1 MSDTAP
7 AAASTAD
14 QPAVRIVPNLFSI
27 CRGSLRGPAPDWL
40 TMMEYAISIQGG
52 GVENREKRQALQQEV
67 ERAYASQHQ
76 LDDTAEE
83 ENKNQKKKRK
93 SKKHKHPACADCGK
107 RDATVRENIGGQLE
121 CDKCAS
127 GVDEEC
133 LMCGKN
139 LRTLPHGGAACLV
152 QCILNCDRWMCS
164 AECRSAHECEDEDEP
179 EPAAGDF
186 ISDSDEED
194 KPITKKQKHKSSKP
208 AAAAAAD
215 EAPASSPS
223 PPSPP
228 SLKPVIYIFD
238 TDSVGFTKIDARYKQ
253 IDVARIKTALQRG
266 LENAEYDYKCAGS
279 SCGDKC
285 DNAHR
290 YLGGLSP
297 YLRCVLDGHVC
308 EGAVM
313 NNNDLDDKVSAN
325 CLDIEQ
331 LREDG
336 ERVVLVGHVSLG

>member
-1 MSDTAP
+1 MS
-7 AAASTAD
+7 
-14 QPAVRIVPNLFSI
+14 
-27 CRGSLRGPAPDWL
+27 
-40 TMMEYAISIQGG
+40 
-52 GVENREKRQALQQEV
+52 
-67 ERAYASQHQ
+67 
-76 LDDTAEE
+76 
-83 ENKNQKKKRK
+83 
-93 SKKHKHPACADCGK
+93 
-107 RDATVRENIGGQLE
+107 
-121 CDKCAS
+121 
-127 GVDEEC
+127 
-133 LMCGKN
+133 
-139 LRTLPHGGAACLV
+139 
-152 QCILNCDRWMCS
+152 
-164 AECRSAHECEDEDEP
+164 
-179 EPAAGDF
+179 
-186 ISDSDEED
+186 
-194 KPITKKQKHKSSKP
+194 KKQKHKSSKP
-208 AAAAAAD
+208 AAAAAD
-215 EAPASSPS
+215 EAPASSPSPPS

-285 DNAHR
+285 DNAR
-290 YLGGLSP
+290 LSYGTGRSP